1 MTCQVFGPCLVQK
14 STSVELRSTQPR
26 PSKHLSTDQ
35 LPSDSSHRFLFR
47 MMLEVRDSSFVSNVL
62 AGTFLEIKSKMS
74 LRILLT
80 VTFASFQNYLKYK
93 KFPLKIK

>member
-1 MTCQVFGPCLVQK
+1 
-14 STSVELRSTQPR
+14 
-26 PSKHLSTDQ
+26 
-35 LPSDSSHRFLFR
+35 

-74 LRILLT
+74 LQILLT